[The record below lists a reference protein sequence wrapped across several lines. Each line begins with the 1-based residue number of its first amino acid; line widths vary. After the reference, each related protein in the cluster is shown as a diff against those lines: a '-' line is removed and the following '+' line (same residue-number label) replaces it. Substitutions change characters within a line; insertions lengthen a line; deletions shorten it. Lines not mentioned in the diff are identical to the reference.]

1 MRACMI
7 TMLQGSLTEIM
18 METIAILIKAPAVF
32 LWH

>member
-7 TMLQGSLTEIM
+7 TMLQKSLTQVM
-18 METIAILIKAPAVF
+18 METIAILIKAPAVL